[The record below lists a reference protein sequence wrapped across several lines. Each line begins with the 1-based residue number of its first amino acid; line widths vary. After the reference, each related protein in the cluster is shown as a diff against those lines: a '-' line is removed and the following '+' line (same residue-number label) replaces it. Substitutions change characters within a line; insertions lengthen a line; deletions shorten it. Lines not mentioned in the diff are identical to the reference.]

1 MAEIKST
8 LDIVMERTRHLTL
21 SAEERQLQALTEFKK
36 NLAGLFLKYES
47 SAISLNRLAEE
58 VRSLREAS
66 GVKDEAVLV
75 SEIAGRLDLETENE
89 NVLVLLRELCR
100 VNTSKIAS
108 LLGDCREA
116 LHREKEALS
125 DKMRKELDELRGIR
139 GSAVVPCPE
148 SSPEWSEKRAAI
160 LNRFDA
166 ELKEELK
173 SL

>member
-21 SAEERQLQALTEFKK
+21 SAEERRLQALTEFKK
-36 NLAGLFLKYES
+36 NLAGLILKYES
-47 SAISLNRLAEE
+47 SAISLDRLGGE

-66 GVKDEAVLV
+66 GIEDAAVLI
-75 SEIAGRLDLETENE
+75 SEIAGRLDLEKENE

-100 VNTSKIAS
+100 VDTSRIIS

-116 LHREKEALS
+116 FHREREALS
-125 DKMRKELDELRGIR
+125 GKMRKELDELRGIR
-139 GSAVVPCPE
+139 GSAVAPCPE
-148 SSPEWSEKRAAI
+148 SSPEWPEKRAAI
-160 LNRFDA
+160 LNRFDTA
-166 ELKEELK
+166 LKEELK